1 MIISKR
7 IFGSRGVCGDLP
19 LEGCIFSLAVI
30 LIPFPL
36 CTGAKTEAEK
46 AVKEIKAQHLTTT
59 QKHEK
64 ILRVE
69 GNKRESLWVE
79 ETTACLYT
87 YTHLGPLC
95 SFIYSSSTLTPVGVM
110 LVMQEIF
117 QTLTFSYISV
127 YLTLSMLSS
136 NKCLDKRVCSL
147 CVKGQ
152 RVSQ

>member
-1 MIISKR
+1 MIIRKR

-64 ILRVE
+64 ILSVE
-69 GNKRESLWVE
+69 GNKREKLEGRRDDSLF
-79 ETTACLYT
+79 C
-87 YTHLGPLC
+87 THLGSLC

-117 QTLTFSYISV
+117 QTLTFSYSIYPYILPWACWVVTNVLISV
-127 YLTLSMLSS
+127 SV
-136 NKCLDKRVCSL
+136 VC
-147 CVKGQ
+147 V
-152 RVSQ
+152 